1 MAYTE
6 PQANKPFKVCPEIV
20 EAKDTPC
27 RVLGPSSVLTHRMEV
42 PNEDKKKIKE
52 LEEKNKSLEE
62 ENSFLRSVNS
72 VKNKPKVDLTKP
84 TPSGTSRGNEAPPID
99 IEKPS
104 NTRAI
109 RG

>member
-6 PQANKPFKVCPEIV
+6 PQASKPYKVCPEVV

-27 RVLGPSSVLTHRMEV
+27 RVLGPNVAVVHRIEV
-42 PNEDKKKIKE
+42 PNPDKKKIKE
-52 LEEKNKSLEE
+52 LEEKIKALEE
-62 ENSFLRSVNS
+62 ENSYL
-72 VKNKPKVDLTKP
+72 KNKNKLPV
-84 TPSGTSRGNEAPPID
+84 D